1 MNHVRATALLLM
13 LGAALLTAA
22 SACGGG
28 GDDGGSQ
35 EPTKLPATAGSSP
48 AATADDGSSDDGD
61 DDGASTITL
70 IAKNTLFDKSEL
82 RAKAGEIT
90 ITFDNQDGGIVH
102 NLHVYKG
109 QDATGED
116 VGATE
121 FEAGPIVQTLKL
133 DLEPGEYFYACNAH
147 PATQFGKLIVEEE

>member
-48 AATADDGSSDDGD
+48 AATADDGSSDDG
-61 DDGASTITL
+61 ASTITL
-70 IAKNTLFDKSEL
+70 IAKNTLWDKTKLE
-82 RAKAGEIT
+82 AKPGEVT
-90 ITFDNQDGGIVH
+90 IEVDNQDGGIVH
-102 NLHVYKG
+102 NVHVFKG
-109 QDATGED
+109 KDDTGED
-116 VGATE
+116 MGMTE
-121 FEAGPIVQTLKL
+121 IEAGPVKQTFKFTAVA
-133 DLEPGEYFYACNAH
+133 GEYFYVCDAH
-147 PATQFGKLIVEEE
+147 PATMTGTIEVEEE

>member
-48 AATADDGSSDDGD
+48 AATADDGSSDDG
-61 DDGASTITL
+61 ASTITL

-109 QDATGED
+109 QDADGED

-121 FEAGPIVQTLKL
+121 LEAGPIVQTLKL
-133 DLEPGEYFYACNAH
+133 DLEPGEYFYVCNAH

>member
-48 AATADDGSSDDGD
+48 AATADDGSSDDV
-61 DDGASTITL
+61 ASTITL

-133 DLEPGEYFYACNAH
+133 DLEPGEYFYVCNAH